1 MYVQTRT
8 LRSLNGLGD
17 VCAVLT
23 NGARICS
30 PTPTPTVPKAVLTT
44 ITTPPVAP
52 VLATGVVPTLAPT
65 TTPAAVND
73 PNCLA
78 AGMLG
83 GPYPNCTPNPYAL
96 AAAPQTSSG
105 VTSMLTGTTILGF
118 PLWMWLA
125 GGVGF
130 YLLFLRR
137 K

>member
-23 NGARICS
+23 NGARICGPS
-30 PTPTPTVPKAVLTT
+30 VNPKAVVTT
-44 ITTPPVAP
+44 GSTPPVASP
-52 VLATGVVPTLAPT
+52 VLATGVVPTYAAGAVA
-65 TTPAAVND
+65 TPSAVND
-73 PNCLA
+73 PNCIA

-83 GPYPNCTPNPYAL
+83 GPYPNCTPNPYAV
-96 AAAPQTSSG
+96 AAPASSG
-105 VTSMLTGTTILGF
+105 ITATLTGTTILGF

-125 GGVGF
+125 GGAGF

-137 K
+137 R